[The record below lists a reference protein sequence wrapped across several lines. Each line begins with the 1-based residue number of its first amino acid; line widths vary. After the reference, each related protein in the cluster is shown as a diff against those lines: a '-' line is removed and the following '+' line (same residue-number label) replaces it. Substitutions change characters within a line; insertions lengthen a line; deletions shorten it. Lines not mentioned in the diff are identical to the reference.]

1 MEASCADMGGGKM
14 KLHEIQLAPETHGKG
29 DRGTLLLGRGDDQTL
44 LAPWKGQAQ
53 LVYADPPFQTGNAF
67 SRRQPLGEEGWRTG
81 KPFLTLAGYDDK
93 WSREAYTAFLRGLA
107 ESAKAL
113 LTDTGVFYLHLDWRS
128 SALGRLACDEVF
140 GERAFMNEIIW
151 AYESGGRSQT
161 HFSRKHDSILMY
173 AAGRKARFDLQRV
186 PIGRQGSRKSHL
198 KRTMDENG
206 RPCRTI
212 RSGGKLYRYYDDE
225 PVYPTDVWTDI
236 SHMQQRDPQRT
247 GWPTQKPVKLLTRML
262 RPVCQP
268 GDLAVDLCSG
278 SGTTLAAALE
288 ENCRFLGVDVSTAAC
303 ALTRKRLLGED
314 FSLVLPCA
322 EAPAKLD
329 GEMTPAGIVLTAYAP
344 SAHPEAW
351 EMHGLTAVEQWSAGR
366 IRGGVFYPV
375 FSFARSA
382 ASPALPETSFLPE
395 GEGVPAVEILDV
407 WGEKHMYAADSE
419 T

>member
-1 MEASCADMGGGKM
+1 M
-14 KLHEIQLAPETHGKG
+14 
-29 DRGTLLLGRGDDQTL
+29 
-44 LAPWKGQAQ
+44 
-53 LVYADPPFQTGNAF
+53 
-67 SRRQPLGEEGWRTG
+67 
-81 KPFLTLAGYDDK
+81 
-93 WSREAYTAFLRGLA
+93 
-107 ESAKAL
+107 
-113 LTDTGVFYLHLDWRS
+113 
-128 SALGRLACDEVF
+128 
-140 GERAFMNEIIW
+140 
-151 AYESGGRSQT
+151 
-161 HFSRKHDSILMY
+161 
-173 AAGRKARFDLQRV
+173 
-186 PIGRQGSRKSHL
+186 
-198 KRTMDENG
+198 
-206 RPCRTI
+206 
-212 RSGGKLYRYYDDE
+212 
-225 PVYPTDVWTDI
+225 
-236 SHMQQRDPQRT
+236 
-247 GWPTQKPVKLLTRML
+247 
-262 RPVCQP
+262 
-268 GDLAVDLCSG
+268 DLCSG

-395 GEGVPAVEILDV
+395 GEGVPAVEILDL
-407 WGEKHMYAADSE
+407 WGEKHMYTADSE

>member
-1 MEASCADMGGGKM
+1 MEASCADIGGGKM

-186 PIGRQGSRKSHL
+186 PLVYRQY
-198 KRTMDENG
+198 
-206 RPCRTI
+206 
-212 RSGGKLYRYYDDE
+212 RS
-225 PVYPTDVWTDI
+225 
-236 SHMQQRDPQRT
+236 
-247 GWPTQKPVKLLTRML
+247 
-262 RPVCQP
+262 
-268 GDLAVDLCSG
+268 
-278 SGTTLAAALE
+278 
-288 ENCRFLGVDVSTAAC
+288 
-303 ALTRKRLLGED
+303 
-314 FSLVLPCA
+314 
-322 EAPAKLD
+322 
-329 GEMTPAGIVLTAYAP
+329 
-344 SAHPEAW
+344 
-351 EMHGLTAVEQWSAGR
+351 
-366 IRGGVFYPV
+366 
-375 FSFARSA
+375 
-382 ASPALPETSFLPE
+382 
-395 GEGVPAVEILDV
+395 
-407 WGEKHMYAADSE
+407 
-419 T
+419 